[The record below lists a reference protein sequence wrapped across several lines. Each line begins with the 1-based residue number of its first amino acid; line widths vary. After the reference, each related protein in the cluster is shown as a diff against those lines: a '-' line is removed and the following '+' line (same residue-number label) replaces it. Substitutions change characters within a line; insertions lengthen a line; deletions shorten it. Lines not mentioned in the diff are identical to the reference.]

1 MSIRNQLVIVMLLSI
16 FVVTPILAV
25 SMGIAGLLANA
36 VCTYAIFENY
46 WSEAFTNDNETR

>member
-25 SMGIAGLLANA
+25 SMGIAGLVVNV
-36 VCTYAIFENY
+36 VCTYTIFETH
-46 WSEAFTNDNETR
+46 WREAFKDA